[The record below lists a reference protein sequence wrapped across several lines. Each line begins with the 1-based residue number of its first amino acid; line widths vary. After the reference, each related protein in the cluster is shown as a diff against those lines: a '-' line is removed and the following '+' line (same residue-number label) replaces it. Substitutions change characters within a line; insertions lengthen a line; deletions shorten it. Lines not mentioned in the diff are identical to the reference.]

1 MVLQNKFDPMA
12 AAIGS
17 LDDQPEIAEA
27 LTHLH
32 ALIQSTLQRGER
44 RLPAERQ
51 LASQFN
57 IGRITIRKAL
67 TVLEQ
72 DGEVVRHVGRG
83 TFITS
88 NAGSPPPQ
96 LQALA
101 HAGAL
106 AIDTSIGL
114 SPRELIEVRYA
125 LEPAIAELAAL
136 AAREVDLQKI
146 LKCMSKREESWR
158 IDDYEH
164 WDQELHI
171 SIAKATHNSLL
182 IEMLELVNRIRRT
195 AAWRKFRK
203 TSIDEEKRRISNA
216 QHLKI
221 VQAICRADPQAAFN
235 AMRAHLNAVRNVS
248 LRTPLEAPMDD
259 HQPQM
264 ARGSKK

>member
-1 MVLQNKFDPMA
+1 MVLKSIFNPSTTVL
-12 AAIGS
+12 GS
-17 LDDQPEIAEA
+17 LDDRPEIAEA

-32 ALIQSTLQRGER
+32 GLIQSTLQRGER
-44 RLPAERQ
+44 RLPAERL
-51 LASQFN
+51 LALQFN
-57 IGRITIRKAL
+57 VGRITIRKAL

-136 AAREVDLQKI
+136 AAREADLQLI
-146 LKCMSKREESWR
+146 LTCTSKREESWR

-164 WDQELHI
+164 WDHELHI

-182 IEMLELVNRIRRT
+182 IEMLELVSRLRRT

-203 TSIDEEKRRISNA
+203 TSIDSEKRKISNA

-235 AMRAHLNAVRNVS
+235 AMRVHLNAVRNVS
-248 LRTPLEAPMDD
+248 LRTPLEEPTED
-259 HQPQM
+259 H
-264 ARGSKK
+264 